1 MKLRRTYP
9 ADSELPVMQ
18 VLKDQRWE
26 TLNNPPEPF
35 SVASS
40 ASIAL
45 DARADAEGAV
55 LPFHPRSFRDFML
68 YEQHCI
74 NASRGYARRFM
85 PAAHR
90 FTTLFEGL
98 TRRPFPA
105 FKPSALWYRQPIY
118 YFGNHLS
125 FVPSGATVAC
135 PSYSKAFDYELELG
149 VVLGK
154 PLLNAT
160 PSQALEAIGAFV
172 VLNDFSAR
180 DVQRAEMASGF
191 GPQKSKHFL
200 SSMSEI
206 MVTADDLLDDVNA
219 LKASVCIN
227 GREICATST
236 AGMHHSIGEAPAQA
250 SMDEQLYP
258 GELFGTGTLPGGC
271 GMENGHW
278 LKSGDLL
285 QLRID
290 RIGEIQ
296 HRIA

>member
-1 MKLRRTYP
+1 MKLRRAYSAGST
-9 ADSELPVMQ
+9 LPVMQ
-18 VLKDQRWE
+18 ILENQRWE
-26 TLNNPPEPF
+26 DLSHPPEPF
-35 SVASS
+35 GAAWNDSP
-40 ASIAL
+40 AL
-45 DARADAEGAV
+45 DAGTGHAV

-68 YEQHCI
+68 YERHCI
-74 NASRGYARRFM
+74 DASRGYARRFM

-90 FTTLFEGL
+90 FTSLVEAV

-105 FKPSALWYRQPIY
+105 FKPSPLWYRQPIY

-125 FVPSGATVAC
+125 FVPSGTTVSS
-135 PSYSKAFDYELELG
+135 PSYSRALDYELELG

-154 PLLNAT
+154 PLFNAT
-160 PSQALEAIGAFV
+160 PDEALEAIAAFV

-200 SSMSEI
+200 SSMSDVV
-206 MVTADDLLDDVNA
+206 VTADELLDDVNA

-227 GREICATST
+227 GREVCATST
-236 AGMHHSIGEAPAQA
+236 AGMHHSIGEALAHA
-250 SMDEQLYP
+250 CVDELLHP

-278 LKSGDLL
+278 LKPGDLL

>member
-1 MKLRRTYP
+1 MKLRSTYLEGS
-9 ADSELPVMQ
+9 DQPVMQ
-18 VLKDQRWE
+18 VLAHQGWE
-26 TLNNPPEPF
+26 NLNQAPDPF
-35 SVASS
+35 SEAW
-40 ASIAL
+40 ATPP
-45 DARADAEGAV
+45 RADPATEGVV
-55 LPFHPRSFRDFML
+55 LPFQPRSFRDFML

-74 NASRGYARRFM
+74 DASRGYARRFL
-85 PAAHR
+85 PAAYR
-90 FTTLFEGL
+90 FTTLFEKL
-98 TRRPFPA
+98 SRRPFPA
-105 FKPSALWYRQPIY
+105 FKPGKLWYRQPIY

-125 FVPSGATVAC
+125 FVPSGTVVHS
-135 PSYSKAFDYELELG
+135 PSYSRALDYELELG
-149 VVLGK
+149 VVLGQ

-160 PSQALEAIGAFV
+160 PAQALEAIAGFV

-206 MVTADDLLDDVNA
+206 LVTPDELLADVNA

-227 GREICATST
+227 GREISTTST
-236 AGMHHSIGEAPAQA
+236 AGMRYSIGEALAQA
-250 SMDEQLYP
+250 SLDERLYP

-290 RIGEIQ
+290 GIGEIQ